1 MANHVLLNNVE
12 HKDLR
17 IITTRSAEFGD
28 RVMSALTFPDEFR
41 SVQAHYPIFFGKSS
55 DTGGFQPLAMFGFE
69 KDENLFLTGDGWDAT
84 YVPLSIERQPFLI
97 GFQQRT
103 DVGGVSRQMVI
114 HVDMDHPRISQ
125 EEGERVFLEHG
136 GYTDYLNRMNDA
148 LFTIHEGYERN
159 KGFVQALLDHDLLE
173 SFTLDV
179 ELNDGSKHRLAGFY
193 TINEEKLGELD
204 ADVLAKLSNGGF
216 LLPIYMVVASM
227 SNIRELIRRRN
238 ALVKG

>member
-1 MANHVLLNNVE
+1 MTDHVLLNNVE

-17 IITTRSAEFGD
+17 VITTRSAEYGD
-28 RVMSALTFPDEFR
+28 RVMSAPTFPDEFR
-41 SVQAHYPIFFGKSS
+41 SVQAHYPIFFAKSPDS
-55 DTGGFQPLAMFGFE
+55 GGFQPLAMLGFE
-69 KDENLFLTGDGWDAT
+69 QDENLFLTSEGWDAT

-103 DVGGVSRQMVI
+103 DAGGVTRQMVI

-179 ELNDGSKHRLAGFY
+179 ELNDGNKHRLAGFY
-193 TINEEKLGELD
+193 TINEEKLGALD
-204 ADVLAKLSNGGF
+204 ADVLAKLNSDGF
-216 LLPIYMVVASM
+216 LLPIYMVIASL

-238 ALVKG
+238 ALLEA

>member
-1 MANHVLLNNVE
+1 MARHVVLNNVD

-17 IITTRSAEFGD
+17 IITTRSAEYGD
-28 RVMSALTFPDEFR
+28 QVMSALTFPGEFR
-41 SVQAHYPIFFGKSS
+41 SVQAHYPIFFAKSS
-55 DTGGFQPLAMFGFE
+55 ESGGFQPLAMFGFE
-69 KDENLFLTGDGWDAT
+69 KDENLFLTGEGWDAT

-103 DVGGVSRQMVI
+103 DMGGASRQMVI
-114 HVDMDHPRISQ
+114 HIDMDHPRVSH

-136 GYTDYLNRMNDA
+136 GYTDYLNRMNEA
-148 LFTIHEGYERN
+148 LFTIHEGFERST
-159 KGFVQALLDHDLLE
+159 GFVQALLDHDLLE

-179 ELNDGSKHRLAGFY
+179 ELNDGSRHRLAGFY
-193 TINEEKLGELD
+193 TINEERLGTLD
-204 ADVLAKLSNGGF
+204 ADVLAKLHNDGF

-238 ALVKG
+238 ALLEG